1 MQGLII
7 YIILYICQ
15 ISCSQ
20 DGWTAVLLATV
31 GGHLNL
37 VRELVEQH
45 GADLLHKANVSIAFL
60 CV

>member
-1 MQGLII
+1 MHGLII
-7 YIILYICQ
+7 YIYICQ

-20 DGWTAVLLATV
+20 DGWTAVLLAAV
-31 GGHLNL
+31 GGYLNL